1 MNIENQIAYNR
12 LFQMTSERLIGRE
25 LDVIIGRYYHNM
37 TLKSLADEFG
47 VSPERI
53 RQIEAKALRK
63 FRLSAQLLELTEL
76 N

>member
-1 MNIENQIAYNR
+1 MQLDTQIDFSR
-12 LFQMTSERLIGRE
+12 LMQLTNERFIGRE

-37 TLKSLADEFG
+37 TLQSLADEYG

-63 FRLSAQLLELTEL
+63 FRLSAQMLELTEL

>member
-1 MNIENQIAYNR
+1 MQLDTQIDFSK
-12 LFQMTSERLIGRE
+12 LFQLTNDMLIGRE

-37 TLKSLADEFG
+37 TLKALADEYG

-63 FRLSAQLLELTEL
+63 FRLSAQILKLNEL

>member
-37 TLKSLADEFG
+37 TLQALANEHG